1 MQVPK
6 ARATPQ
12 NTVIQSKIV
21 TRGKVACLQT
31 GCWDAVFSLQICFK
45 PVSRSPPSKV
55 AACAI
60 LVLAHKIANL
70 YLACNRAAVR
80 RLIPHEVLSVSTPIT
95 NSAPNVVSEDGLKE
109 ELSRGWQI
117 EVICKKAGEKRQANW
132 HGAWGI
138 RIISPDGKNERTLVT
153 YRKDM
158 EQRLFRT
165 INGLVSFL
173 VECGINRP
181 TVPLS
186 EGQRALQ
193 EKD

>member
-1 MQVPK
+1 MQAPK
-6 ARATPQ
+6 ARATPL
-12 NTVIQSKIV
+12 NTAIQSKIV
-21 TRGKVACLQT
+21 TKGKVARLQA
-31 GCWDAVFSLQICFK
+31 GCCAPVFSLQICFK
-45 PVSRSPPSKV
+45 PLSRGLPSKMAV
-55 AACAI
+55 CA
-60 LVLAHKIANL
+60 VLLLARNIVNL

-80 RLIPHEVLSVSTPIT
+80 RLIPYEVLSVSTPIT

-117 EVICKKAGEKRQANW
+117 EVICKKAAEKRQANW

-138 RIISPDGKNERTLVT
+138 RIISPDGRNERTLVT

-165 INGLVSFL
+165 VNGLISFL
-173 VECGINRP
+173 VECGITRP

-186 EGQRALQ
+186 EGQRAPQ
-193 EKD
+193 DKD

>member
-1 MQVPK
+1 MQPSK
-6 ARATPQ
+6 ARAVPQ

-21 TRGKVACLQT
+21 TRGKVVCLQT
-31 GCWDAVFSLQICFK
+31 GCWDPVFSLQICFK
-45 PVSRSPPSKV
+45 PVSQRSPSKV
-55 AACAI
+55 TACAI
-60 LVLAHKIANL
+60 LILARNIVNL
-70 YLACNRAAVR
+70 YRACNRAAVR
-80 RLIPHEVLSVSTPIT
+80 RLIPHEDLSVSTPIT